1 VVEDG
6 AGADGAEDGKGGKQG
21 AKRNPAVP
29 RNWTLVKRI
38 KEDHGQN
45 LSKVHSV
52 PVFLLYKVT
61 IYADFSECFQAVTVR
76 AGREPLRRAVCT
88 FSKYSLKC
96 L

>member
-1 VVEDG
+1 MEDG

-45 LSKVHSV
+45 FSKVHSV
-52 PVFLLYKVT
+52 LVHL
-61 IYADFSECFQAVTVR
+61 I
-76 AGREPLRRAVCT
+76 
-88 FSKYSLKC
+88 
-96 L
+96 